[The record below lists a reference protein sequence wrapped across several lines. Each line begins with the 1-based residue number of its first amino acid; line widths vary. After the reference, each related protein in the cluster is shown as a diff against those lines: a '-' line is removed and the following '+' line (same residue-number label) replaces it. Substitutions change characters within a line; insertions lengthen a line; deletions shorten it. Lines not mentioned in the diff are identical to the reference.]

1 MPTKTAA
8 AKAAPA
14 RKTAAKKVAADAA
27 PAKAP
32 VPRKAAAKK
41 AIVKAFKGG
50 RPTVPIVK
58 S

>member
-32 VPRKAAAKK
+32 VSRKAAAKK
-41 AIVKAFKGG
+41 SPMKAFKGG
-50 RPTVPIVK
+50 KPTVPIIK